1 MYAYTTKHTHG
12 GRPLYVGT
20 IHGQKIT
27 ATSREEFQRLA
38 WQAERRERQRLEIVS
53 QLPGYLRRA
62 P

>member
-1 MYAYTTKHTHG
+1 MYAYTKKHTNG

-38 WQAERRERQRLEIVS
+38 WQAGSAESVSDWRLSANFPAI
-53 QLPGYLRRA
+53 
-62 P
+62 